1 MILRVLSLPL
11 SSIAVDLAGNLIVQS
26 NYNAQQAS
34 FQGAGFMYKI
44 SSFTFT
50 DNHMQKAI
58 KFCQTFDHHKI

>member
-11 SSIAVDLAGNLIVQS
+11 SSIAICLVGNLTVQS
-26 NYNAQQAS
+26 HYNAQQAS
-34 FQGAGFMYKI
+34 FQGGGLMYKI

-58 KFCQTFDHHKI
+58 LLNF